1 MVRERDAGARRGG
14 SGKERETTILVLGSG
29 LDELEELGA
38 MFGGR
43 RGRLAWL
50 KKFNSGGRRAVGGA
64 GRRRSTRSGRFAIG
78 WCWARGWTRL
88 GRTRGLVVDKELVCS
103 HHGGGI
109 LVSSP
114 TELIAEV
121 GLEAVIFVGGV
132 ANEES
137 SHGAFF
143 GLWLRSVDHRGLG
156 RRRRRRFDASARKR
170 R

>member
-1 MVRERDAGARRGG
+1 MVWEIDAGARRGG
-14 SGKERETTILVLGSG
+14 RGKERETTILVLGSG

-38 MFGGR
+38 MFRGR

-50 KKFNSGGRRAVGGA
+50 KKFHSGGRRAVGGA
-64 GRRRSTRSGRFAIG
+64 GRRSRRRRSTRSGRFAIG

-103 HHGGGI
+103 YDGDRI
-109 LVSSP
+109 LVSSL

-121 GLEAVIFVGGV
+121 GLGAVIFVGGV

-143 GLWLRSVDHRGLG
+143 GLWL
-156 RRRRRRFDASARKR
+156 
-170 R
+170 